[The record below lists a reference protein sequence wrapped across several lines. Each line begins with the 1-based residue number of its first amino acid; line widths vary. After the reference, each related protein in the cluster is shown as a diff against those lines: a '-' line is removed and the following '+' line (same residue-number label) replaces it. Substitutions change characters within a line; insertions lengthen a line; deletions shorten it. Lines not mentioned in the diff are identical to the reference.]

1 MTMAYRS
8 GSSGRSLKPV
18 GKVTQRTESAGL
30 VGCAAG
36 GAIIRRGW
44 GFFRQGGLHQKAHGC
59 CRWSSRWSVVVHDE
73 RDRCPV
79 LRSVRWSW
87 SGETPGWSSDREPS
101 PGTSPDGSGC
111 GTSARTTPTGTR
123 TSASLEDLDARRPDI
138 VVLPD
143 VPYRFRACD
152 GPEMFPGRRQRPGPG
167 PQATAVGQPGV
178 AAPCTARHYVKPPFV
193 PAETGSA
200 PVGSLS

>member
-1 MTMAYRS
+1 MNLTELA
-8 GSSGRSLKPV
+8 P
-18 GKVTQRTESAGL
+18 KVRAPDPRGLQLLDHRTLPGYLEAVTCETAGIRGL
-30 VGCAAG
+30 NCA
-36 GAIIRRGW
+36 
-44 GFFRQGGLHQKAHGC
+44 GGLHQKAHGC

-143 VPYRFRACD
+143 VPYRFRACA
-152 GPEMFPGRRQRPGPG
+152 GPEMSRGRRQRPGPG